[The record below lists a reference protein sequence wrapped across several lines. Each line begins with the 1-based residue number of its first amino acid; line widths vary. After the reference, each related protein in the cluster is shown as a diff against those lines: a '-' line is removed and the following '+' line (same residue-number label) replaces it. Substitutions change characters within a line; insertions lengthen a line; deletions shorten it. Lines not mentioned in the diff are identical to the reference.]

1 MPVETLLTLTGT
13 ERVAVA
19 HELRRYGEYR
29 EREGT
34 DLLDAHVYGEPGE
47 PTPSGLTPEIER
59 MAGAH
64 YEVMNECEDLA
75 AAFEGDEPITLSS
88 EAIDLLCEAM
98 DNAFADEFPLDEVT
112 RTAMFARI
120 AQRRLSGF
128 GGLDPDDAGDFLVV
142 HAETQSA
149 ATPEVAQVV
158 SASDLQRLLS
168 EHTQLRAQVVQLSER
183 VDDLTAQVE
192 AQREQV
198 GASPGQGVRRRLLPN
213 LFAASANATNWS
225 PASIA
230 RGRGL

>member
-1 MPVETLLTLTGT
+1 MPEETLLTLTGT

-29 EREGT
+29 EHEGT
-34 DLLDAHVYGEPGE
+34 ELLDAHVYGEPGE
-47 PTPSGLTPEIER
+47 PIHSGLTPEIER

-88 EAIDLLCEAM
+88 EAIDLLGEAM
-98 DNAFADEFPLDEVT
+98 DNAFADEFPPEVA

-128 GGLDPDDAGDFLVV
+128 GVLDPDEAGDFLVV

-149 ATPEVAQVV
+149 ATPEIAQVV
-158 SASDLQRLLS
+158 SASGLQRLLS
-168 EHTQLRAQVVQLSER
+168 EHAQLRAQVVQLSER

-192 AQREQV
+192 AQRDQV

-213 LFAASANATNWS
+213 LFAASADATDQP
-225 PASIA
+225 PALLD

>member
-1 MPVETLLTLTGT
+1 
-13 ERVAVA
+13 
-19 HELRRYGEYR
+19 
-29 EREGT
+29 
-34 DLLDAHVYGEPGE
+34 
-47 PTPSGLTPEIER
+47 

-75 AAFEGDEPITLSS
+75 VAFEGDEPITLSS
-88 EAIDLLCEAM
+88 DAIVLLGEAM
-98 DNAFADEFPLDEVT
+98 DNAFADEFPPEVA

-128 GGLDPDDAGDFLVV
+128 GGLDPDEAGDFLVV

-168 EHTQLRAQVVQLSER
+168 EHAQLRAQVVQLSER

-192 AQREQV
+192 AQRDQV
-198 GASPGQGVRRRLLPN
+198 GASPGQGVRRRVLPN

-225 PASIA
+225 PASID